1 MSAAGAPLWHQ
12 WVEQRMKQSLPVVED
27 AKPRAPNV
35 LKQSTKPKNMHEE
48 TRQSKGNNVQGKD
61 SAKELLGSGGE
72 TTKPAMESSASPTA

>member
-1 MSAAGAPLWHQ
+1 
-12 WVEQRMKQSLPVVED
+12 MKQSLPVVED

-35 LKQSTKPKNMHEE
+35 LKQSTKPKNMQE

-61 SAKELLGSGGE
+61 SVKELLGLGGE